1 MTAGGKRGLHP
12 ELLTAVRIVDVLC
25 VFPSILPYPGC
36 HQAVINAEA
45 EVGVIP
51 LSQECRCWV
60 SADSVCLSLT
70 MQLSG
75 LVMLG
80 QVTYRCLRNV
90 GVRSELAQECRC

>member
-75 LVMLG
+75 VEGGGRLNAPVKKSIKEL
-80 QVTYRCLRNV
+80 
-90 GVRSELAQECRC
+90 SETPYCY

>member
-1 MTAGGKRGLHP
+1 MC
-12 ELLTAVRIVDVLC
+12 LC

-75 LVMLG
+75 VEGGGERGADCLVMLG

-90 GVRSELAQECRC
+90 GVRSELTQECRC